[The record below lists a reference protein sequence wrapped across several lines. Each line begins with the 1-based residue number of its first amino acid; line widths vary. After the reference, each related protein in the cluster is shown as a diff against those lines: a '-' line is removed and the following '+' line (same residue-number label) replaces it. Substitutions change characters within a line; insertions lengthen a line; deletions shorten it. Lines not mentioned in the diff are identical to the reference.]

1 MHLRVSCKS
10 SPHSGWLGR
19 RLGLLALA
27 MLAATGLYA
36 GQLDARL
43 KRLQQQWGQDRAMVL
58 ARVEAESS
66 AKSARSMPLSRKGEA
81 VTVQTTIALSS
92 TSLLDSLGIA
102 YTRITPNVVTARVPL
117 SALEDLERDGS
128 ITHVAMAHRVQLH
141 NDINMTK
148 IHASVPYAEGYTGEN
163 VLIGVIDSGVDVN
176 HPAFRVGGVASG
188 ASRIKYLWDQTADHV
203 PFNVGS
209 FTSSKGRRWTDAE
222 ITSGACTETDTNG
235 HGTHV
240 TGSAAGYDAAFPPL
254 HGGAKSANI
263 LFVKTTFYSD
273 AILEGLTWLNEQ
285 AKALGKPI
293 VVNMSL
299 GSHYGPHD
307 GTDPDTKAIDDLVA
321 ASNGNLIVVRSAG
334 NYAED
339 GAHGSVEATA
349 AGSSMPFTVGNYTP
363 ASDAYDYMDFHFYFD
378 ASISMSMRI
387 KDSAGNY
394 SDWFVPS
401 GADYQGTML
410 DGTGYS
416 IRNSTAAVAYNSSL
430 KLISVSLGE
439 SSQADGKYVRPG
451 NWTLEFKTASGSAR
465 VDGWLYDL
473 GDKDLPGAFAPAD
486 KDMTLGNGACGK
498 NIVSVAAYVSRQKW
512 NSIDGQQ
519 YSYKNQTQDAIAT
532 FSSIGP
538 TRDGRQKPDVTAGG
552 TQILS
557 TRSAATAPD
566 ASYLP
571 PEGSTFYRYMQ
582 GTSMASPTVAGA
594 VALLKEAHPAWT
606 YADVIDYFKTHSQG
620 TTVHTTQG
628 TWDKNWGWG
637 VVDLTD
643 SVSALRVSINPS
655 GTVQML
661 PGATQAF
668 TATVT
673 NATNNAVNWTM
684 NGGSIAPATTAG
696 DGTVTATFTAP
707 ATVGTCVVTATS
719 VEEGTKSASTTVHV
733 YDPAQV
739 TVAVNPA
746 TVTLLPG
753 GTQTFSATVNNAP
766 NGGTLTWSVS
776 SGGGT
781 INASTGAYTASA
793 TPGTYTVT
801 ATSSWGKSGT
811 AIVTVKTLDLNGDGA
826 VDVLDVLQLTKRW
839 AGTEAADL
847 AVADLNG
854 DGVIGDADLSLLLN
868 AI

>member
-1 MHLRVSCKS
+1 
-10 SPHSGWLGR
+10 
-19 RLGLLALA
+19 
-27 MLAATGLYA
+27 MLAATGLCA

-43 KRLQQQWGQDRAMVL
+43 KRLQRQWGQDRVKVL

-66 AKSARSMPLSRKGEA
+66 AKAARTTPLARMGEE

-92 TSLLDSLGIA
+92 TSLLDRLGIA

-117 SALEDLERDGS
+117 SSLEDLERDGS
-128 ITHVAMAHRVQLH
+128 ITHVGMAHRVQLH

-163 VLIGVIDSGVDVN
+163 VLVGVIDSGVDVN

-209 FTSSKGRRWTDAE
+209 FTSSKGRRWTDSE
-222 ITSGACTETDTNG
+222 ITAGSCTETDTNG

-240 TGSAAGYDAAFPPL
+240 MGSAAGYDAAFPAR

-263 LFVKTTFYSD
+263 LFVKTTFSSVD
-273 AILEGLTWLNEQ
+273 ILNGLVWLNEQ

-307 GTDPDTKAIDDLVA
+307 GTDTDTKAIDDLVA

-339 GAHGSVEATA
+339 GVHGSVGATTT
-349 AGSSMPFTVGNYTP
+349 GGSMPFTVGSYTP
-363 ASDAYDYMDFHFYFD
+363 SDSVLDCVAFNFYVD
-378 ASISMSMRI
+378 ASATVSLRV

-394 SDWFVPS
+394 SDWLTPS
-401 GADYQGTML
+401 TTAYDGTMP
-410 DGTGYS
+410 DGTGFH
-416 IRNSTAAVAYNSSL
+416 ITNAAAAESYNSSI
-430 KLISVSLGE
+430 KLLYVELGE
-439 SSQADGKYVRPG
+439 MSSRSDGKYIRPG
-451 NWTLEFKTASGSAR
+451 SWALEFKTASGSAR
-465 VDGWLYDL
+465 VDGWLWYL
-473 GDKDLPGAFAPAD
+473 GDGDNDLPGVFAPAD
-486 KDMTLGNGACGK
+486 KDVTLGNGACGK
-498 NIVSVAAYVSRQKW
+498 NIVSVAAYVSRKYW
-512 NSIDGQQ
+512 DASDGKR
-519 YSYKNQTQDAIAT
+519 YNYPSQTQDAIAT

-673 NATNNAVNWTM
+673 NATNNAVNWTV
-684 NGGSIAPATTAG
+684 NGGSITPATTAG
-696 DGTVTATFTAP
+696 DGTATATFTAP

-719 VEEGTKSASTTVHV
+719 VEDGTKSASTTVQV
-733 YDPAQV
+733 FDLGQV
-739 TVAVNPA
+739 TVVVNPA
-746 TVTLLPG
+746 SVTLLTG
-753 GTQTFSATVNNAP
+753 GTQTFSATVSNVP
-766 NGGTLTWSVS
+766 SGGTLAWSVS

-781 INASTGAYTASA
+781 INASTGAYTAPA
-793 TPGTYTVT
+793 TAGTYTVT

-811 AIVTVKTLDLNGDGA
+811 ATVTVKTLDLNGDGA

-854 DGVIGDADLSLLLN
+854 DGAIGDADLSLLLN